1 MDLPVSQIMGLYNRM
16 IRKFVQ
22 LFTKLQEEAVDKV
35 LPTSSLS
42 SVEIEPLKKGMEEEL
57 EIAGKE
63 VIKKQTAVLQDMD
76 LSE

>member
-1 MDLPVSQIMGLYNRM
+1 MGLYNRM

-35 LPTSSLS
+35 LPTSSLA

>member
-22 LFTKLQEEAVDKV
+22 LFTKLQEKAVDKV
-35 LPTSSLS
+35 LPTSSLA

>member
-1 MDLPVSQIMGLYNRM
+1 MGLYNRM

-35 LPTSSLS
+35 LPTSSLP
-42 SVEIEPLKKGMEEEL
+42 SVEIKPLKKGMEEEL

-63 VIKKQTAVLQDMD
+63 VIEKQTAMLQDMD

>member
-1 MDLPVSQIMGLYNRM
+1 M

-22 LFTKLQEEAVDKV
+22 LFTKLQEEVVDKV
-35 LPTSSLS
+35 LPMSSLP